1 MKIISACLAG
11 INCTYEGK
19 NNSNDFVKR
28 LIEKGEGIVVCPEQ
42 LGGLPTPRTICQL
55 VGGDGADVLDG
66 QAKIISKDGIDLT
79 ENFVK
84 GAEEALNLAKLCGAS
99 TAILKAMSPSC
110 GSGKTAS
117 ESGLIE
123 GDGVTTALFK
133 RHGITVTSEEEN
145 N

>member
-1 MKIISACLAG
+1 MIIVSACLAG

-19 NNSNDFVKR
+19 NNSNDYVKK

-55 VGGDGADVLDG
+55 DGGDGADVLDG
-66 QAKIISKDGIDLT
+66 QAKIISKDGMDLT

-84 GAEEALNLAKLCGAS
+84 GAEEALYLAKLCGAS
-99 TAILKAMSPSC
+99 TVILKAMSPSC

-117 ESGLIE
+117 ESGLID

-133 RHGITVTSEEEN
+133 RHGIKVISEEKIN
-145 N
+145 